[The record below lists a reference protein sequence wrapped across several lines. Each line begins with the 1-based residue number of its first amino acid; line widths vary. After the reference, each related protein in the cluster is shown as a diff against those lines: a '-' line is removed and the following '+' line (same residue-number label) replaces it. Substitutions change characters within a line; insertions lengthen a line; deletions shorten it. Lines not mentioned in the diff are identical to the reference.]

1 MWRFAKWLDNLWA
14 CKLQQFSQH
23 PNLNDHIFHSLE
35 KSSTF
40 RWLVCNTYHPLL
52 ESDLAWHWHTVNAHI
67 AGPWQ
72 YTINHISFSTKM
84 SLRISKHHLVC
95 HFQGLPIFIRHKG
108 CGAQQCIQ
116 DTKDNETPQ
125 REAPPSHHTTLQLSV
140 ILLLSITLRL
150 TTVLLLW
157 RVIILHQQR
166 IPGSSPS
173 SAMECLPLHLAGVRC
188 SHVYWVTL
196 PPVEQINAVTLSLY
210 STSMHSLT
218 GTVCVCKSM
227 NTEQESTH

>member
-1 MWRFAKWLDNLWA
+1 
-14 CKLQQFSQH
+14 
-23 PNLNDHIFHSLE
+23 
-35 KSSTF
+35 
-40 RWLVCNTYHPLL
+40 
-52 ESDLAWHWHTVNAHI
+52 
-67 AGPWQ
+67 
-72 YTINHISFSTKM
+72 M

-140 ILLLSITLRL
+140 ILLLSIVLRL

-157 RVIILHQQR
+157 RVILLHLQR

-173 SAMECLPLHLAGVRC
+173 SAMECLPLHFNSWSKMFSRILSHITSCRTDKC
-188 SHVYWVTL
+188 SNFIVVQHKH
-196 PPVEQINAVTLSLY
+196 AFSDRY
-210 STSMHSLT
+210 S
-218 GTVCVCKSM
+218 VCVCKKY
-227 NTEQESTH
+227 EH